1 MIAKEPPPN
10 WRPQEHCLGAGLKE
24 NDERGAAAVL
34 IALLMVVL
42 LGFGAIAID
51 VGNLYA
57 TKAKLQNGADAGAFA
72 IAQDCATRGTSLCTP
87 AAVGKALQLAKA
99 NADGG
104 LANVA
109 LPTFPSPGTVVVD
122 VSAQDANGSGV
133 SLGLARIFG
142 VNRADVKAESIA
154 KWGSPSGGT
163 VTLPVTFS
171 ECQFDLSGVI
181 QVLPI
186 HGTTSCVSSSPS
198 GHIIPGGFGWLQSDT
213 GKCGATISVAN
224 PAVQS
229 NQGVSE
235 PGQCSAVFD
244 SLENQII
251 ILPVFDDVDSSG
263 NYHIKG
269 FAAFQ
274 LLGFNFPGHS
284 WNNNGLVSCKGSCK
298 GLIGKF
304 VQFTSLS
311 NFALGGPDL
320 GAKVVR
326 LSG

>member
-1 MIAKEPPPN
+1 MIAKGLRRTGEPKG
-10 WRPQEHCLGAGLKE
+10 RCLGAGLK
-24 NDERGAAAVL
+24 DTGERGAAAVL

-57 TKAKLQNGADAGAFA
+57 TKAKLQNGADAGALA

-87 AAVGKALQLAKA
+87 AAPGKALQLARA

-104 LANVA
+104 LANA
-109 LPTFPSPGTVVVD
+109 AAPTFPNPGTVVVD
-122 VSAQDANGSGV
+122 VSAQDAGGSGV
-133 SLGLARIFG
+133 SLGLAKIFG
-142 VNRADVKAESIA
+142 VNRADVKAESTA

-171 ECQFDLSGVI
+171 ECQFDLSGAI

-186 HGTTSCVSSSPS
+186 HGTTTCVSSSPS

-213 GKCGATISVAN
+213 GKCGATISLAN
-224 PAVQS
+224 PLVPS
-229 NQGVSE
+229 KQGVSE

-244 SLENQII
+244 SLENQVI
-251 ILPVFDDVDSSG
+251 ILPVFDDVDSNG

-284 WNNNGLVSCKGSCK
+284 WNNNGSPSCKGSCK

-311 NFALGGPDL
+311 NFTLGGPDL

-326 LSG
+326 LSS